1 MYAYRYEYLH
11 CAHLRGCSPEWIVAD
26 VRLNC
31 FLLCRND
38 CIVCRWMASPLNAFV
53 CFFSESQPLHKNN
66 RDPCKLMTSLLS
78 ALPSDTLG
86 DQLFFKIGSTV
97 CRWTASR
104 HYVYE
109 DEVSDDCWSCN
120 RTACKSEPSFVLI
133 WRHQKHKDFAYCDIG
148 SRVRLESE
156 PLMYQASA
164 SRENSKQFNAVKK

>member
-1 MYAYRYEYLH
+1 MILWVLQDWLH
-11 CAHLRGCSPEWIVAD
+11 CVQMNG
-26 VRLNC
+26 
-31 FLLCRND
+31 
-38 CIVCRWMASPLNAFV
+38 
-53 CFFSESQPLHKNN
+53 
-66 RDPCKLMTSLLS
+66 
-78 ALPSDTLG
+78 
-86 DQLFFKIGSTV
+86 
-97 CRWTASR
+97 

-164 SRENSKQFNAVKK
+164 SRENSKQFNAVKKYLKCNIWVLEATNSSW